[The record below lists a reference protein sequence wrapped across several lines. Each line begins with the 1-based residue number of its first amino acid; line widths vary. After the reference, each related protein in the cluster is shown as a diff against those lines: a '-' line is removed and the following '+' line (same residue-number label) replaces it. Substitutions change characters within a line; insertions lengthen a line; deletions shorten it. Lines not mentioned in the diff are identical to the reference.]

1 MTYNIDIDSYIG
13 YPISK
18 GYVRGKLA
26 GCEGKPCTVRINSY
40 GGDVQTAL
48 DIRQQFLDHGQVT
61 AYIFGMTASAATILA
76 MGAKRICMSRY
87 ALMLVHQCSGWLD
100 SWGSY
105 NADELAAYIKDLSD
119 RKADLETVDAV
130 IASLYALRSGKTAR
144 EMAGVMSEARWLTA
158 DECKALGLVDEIVEE
173 GAPAKVTASMR
184 EHFTAC
190 GIPLPADNAGEK
202 KKEEED
208 DTDDERLSRTFSR
221 VLRSLLGLKPKTEN
235 DQNSEKMMDNKTNT
249 TKTCEKLAA
258 IPGLEGVTAGSDGT
272 VTLTAAQAAAVGDRL
287 TALEAAEATLKAE
300 KAALE
305 EQVDNLKNGD
315 GDDTVD
321 VEGEDG
327 KGGKPVD
334 HAANARAYLDKVD
347 GLI

>member
-26 GCEGKPCTVRINSY
+26 ECKGKPCAVRINSY

-105 NADELAAYIKDLSD
+105 NADELATYIKDLSD
-119 RKADLETVDAV
+119 RKADLETIDAV
-130 IASLYALRSGKTAR
+130 IASLYALRSGKTAQ
-144 EMAGVMSEARWLTA
+144 EMAGVMSEAKWLTA
-158 DECKALGLVDEIVEE
+158 DECKELGLVDEIVEE
-173 GAPAKVTASMR
+173 GAPTEVTASLR

-190 GIPLPADNAGEK
+190 GIPLPTAAAGGTADHAGE
-202 KKEEED
+202 E
-208 DTDDERLSRTFSR
+208 DDERLSRAFSR
-221 VLRSLLGLKPKTEN
+221 VLRSVLGLKPKTDN
-235 DQNSEKMMDNKTNT
+235 DQNSKKMMDNKTNT
-249 TKTCEKLAA
+249 TKTYEKLAA

-272 VTLTAAQAAAVGDRL
+272 VSLTAAQAAAVEDRL
-287 TALEAAEATLKAE
+287 AALETAEETLKTE

-305 EQVDNLKNGD
+305 EQVNNLKNGD

-327 KGGKPVD
+327 KPVN